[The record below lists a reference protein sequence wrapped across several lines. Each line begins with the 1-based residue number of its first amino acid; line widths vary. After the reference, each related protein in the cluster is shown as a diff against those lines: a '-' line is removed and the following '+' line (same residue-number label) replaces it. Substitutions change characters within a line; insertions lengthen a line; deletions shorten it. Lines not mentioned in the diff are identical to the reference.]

1 MKIIFCFIFN
11 CFKIKGKTIVIEG
24 KVHAICVIVVC
35 LDAHNETDRKLKVQ
49 TKEKAETGDEEGMK
63 VPLIAHMHFK

>member
-1 MKIIFCFIFN
+1 M
-11 CFKIKGKTIVIEG
+11 IEG